1 MMEDLDIN
9 KDGVVDFDELCLWW
23 RSGKKGR
30 GNLMKN
36 AIRGKAAIMKGL
48 KDFAPEIRELLTK
61 KVPVSES
68 YHEGEYLVNL
78 GS

>member
-9 KDGVVDFDELCLWW
+9 KDGVIDFDELVLWW

-36 AIRGKAAIMKGL
+36 AIRGKAAIIKGI
-48 KDFAPEIRELLTK
+48 KNFPPEVR
-61 KVPVSES
+61 
-68 YHEGEYLVNL
+68 
-78 GS
+78 